1 MFLCFTFTL
10 YAKLS
15 FKSVFSAPD
24 DGDARRGHQITS
36 LVTSVSRARA
46 LTEACDQE
54 CDGQGR
60 PELDTGPGHWCQLTG
75 QYIVH
80 CLLLPILHLPSN
92 LSVAAVQIVWLC

>member
-10 YAKLS
+10 YAKLPLNL
-15 FKSVFSAPD
+15 FFLLQMMAMPGVVT
-24 DGDARRGHQITS
+24 RS

-75 QYIVH
+75 LYIVH

-92 LSVAAVQIVWLC
+92 LSVAAVRTVWLC